1 MEEQK
6 QQELM
11 FKLAMY
17 EQQIKQLNEQLEAVE
32 KAIADSSSLSL
43 NLENLKNG
51 KEKEIVASIGKGI
64 FARAKLISEELLVDI
79 GGKNIVKKSIPEAQK
94 LIGSQVNKLSEIK
107 FEIEKNLE
115 AMNSE
120 LMKMFLEAQE
130 KQ

>member
-1 MEEQK
+1 
-6 QQELM
+6 M